1 MTVYHSVSGKEV
13 QSLPAPE
20 AMDGVNYDANLK
32 RIYMTGGRWY
42 GTPEASAGWV
52 YVYQQKDCDHYELI
66 FKIKTRPG
74 SGTSL
79 LAPQFKR
86 LYVASQAIDEQDA
99 AILVFEPVP
108 RDRR

>member
-20 AMDGVNYDANLK
+20 AMDGVNYERQPQTQLHDRRALVWHA
-32 RIYMTGGRWY
+32 GGFGRL
-42 GTPEASAGWV
+42 GLRLPT
-52 YVYQQKDCDHYELI
+52 DCDHYELI
-66 FKIKTRPG
+66 SKIKTRPG

-79 LAPQFKR
+79 LVPQFKR